1 MARHKR
7 PRGGQ
12 PGNQN
17 ARKHGF
23 YSVNMTQEE
32 LEKFR
37 QAVSQDN
44 KDPALSALRLKVEA
58 AIGKAP
64 GNYRVLREGV
74 SLLVK
79 YLDSKYDF
87 GPVGN
92 AFVKRTFRK
101 TFKAAAIGDLN
112 LTNQIVSASLKELE
126 NLQIE

>member
-1 MARHKR
+1 MPRKKR

-23 YSVNMTQEE
+23 YSVNMSPEE
-32 LEKFR
+32 IEKFR
-37 QAVSQDN
+37 QAVNQN
-44 KDPALSALRLKVEA
+44 NQDPALTALRQKVEN
-58 AIGKAP
+58 AIINAP
-64 GNYRVLREGV
+64 GNYRVLREGA
-74 SLLVK
+74 SLVVK
-79 YLDSKYDF
+79 YLNAKNDF

-92 AFVKRTFRK
+92 AFVKRTFRNIL
-101 TFKAAAIGDLN
+101 KASLLGDLN

>member
-1 MARHKR
+1 MSRHKR

-23 YSVNMTQEE
+23 YSRKMTPEDI
-32 LEKFR
+32 EKFR
-37 QAVSQDN
+37 AAVNQNN
-44 KDPALSALRLKVEA
+44 KDPALSALSLKVQT
-58 AIGKAP
+58 AIINAP

-79 YLDSKYDF
+79 YLNSKYEF

-92 AFVKRTFRK
+92 AFVKRTFRNV
-101 TFKAAAIGDLN
+101 FKAAAIGDLD

-126 NLQIE
+126 KLQIE